1 MKQLNNIIKK
11 IETAKAKLCNAENNL
26 QYIKA
31 LKSCLFWLIRFDEM
45 AQKSDTIANS
55 AEYRSMF
62 INGAGWSFF
71 SRVQNSILEY
81 NYGVKPF

>member
-1 MKQLNNIIKK
+1 MKQFDLVLAK
-11 IETAKAKLCNAENNL
+11 IESANERICRAENNL

-31 LKSCLFWLIRFDEM
+31 LKSVYFWLIRLDEM
-45 AQKSDTIANS
+45 AQQSKEVANS
-55 AEYRSMF
+55 GEYLQMF
-62 INGAGWSFF
+62 YTGAGFSFF